1 MFIQNDKNR
10 NENDD
15 NNHIKS
21 DVIPTWYDR
30 AIMFI
35 MVWINK

>member
-1 MFIQNDKNR
+1 MIKT
-10 NENDD
+10 EMEKKG

-35 MVWINK
+35 MVWINR

>member
-1 MFIQNDKNR
+1 MLIQNNENR
-10 NENDD
+10 NGNKG